1 MNQRTKL
8 WMKALIKL
16 TGPRELYR
24 WLPISIRGR
33 NRETCRRITRLFGQV
48 GWRNLIISRSQGRLV
63 TRLRNLRVSLK
74 SLRSEVWLRRIKCTK
89 IEPKLPHWGMMA
101 RKKLSLLNTRS

>member
-1 MNQRTKL
+1 MNQKTKL
-8 WMKALIKL
+8 WMRALTKL
-16 TGPRELYR
+16 TGPKEPYR

-33 NRETCRRITRLFGQV
+33 NRGTCRRITRLFGQV

-89 IEPKLPHWGMMA
+89 IGQKPRRWGMTA
-101 RKKLSLLNTRS
+101 RKKLSLLNMRS